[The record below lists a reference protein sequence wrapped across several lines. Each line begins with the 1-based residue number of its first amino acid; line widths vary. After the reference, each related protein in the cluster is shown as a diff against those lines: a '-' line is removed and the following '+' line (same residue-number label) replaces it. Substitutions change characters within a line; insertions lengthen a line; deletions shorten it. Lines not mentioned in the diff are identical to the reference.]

1 MRRSLSGLNLAMQ
14 QTPSMMRSMGNVMG
28 YELMQ
33 LSNVMTT
40 SKGRDKICALIQY
53 TAELYYNCMGYSQEY
68 HEQVV

>member
-1 MRRSLSGLNLAMQ
+1 
-14 QTPSMMRSMGNVMG
+14 MRSMGNVMG